1 MRLATLTTAFFAAAA
16 MSACAP
22 ALDAVVDETREWRGT
37 LDATAEGD
45 IRAAATANST
55 PAGTAVAVSIAD
67 APTGGTHAWHV
78 HRGTCAN
85 PGEVV
90 GDPQAYPAL
99 RPDAGGSANARAV
112 LTRRPLMRGQDYIVG
127 IHQGATVDTPV
138 IACVNL
144 Q

>member
-1 MRLATLTTAFFAAAA
+1 MRFATLTTAFFAAAA
-16 MSACAP
+16 MAACAP
-22 ALDAVVDETREWRGT
+22 AMDVAVDETREWRGT
-37 LDATAEGD
+37 LEAAAEGD
-45 IRAAATANST
+45 IRAAARANST
-55 PAGTAVAVSIAD
+55 PAGTAVAVSVAG
-67 APTGGTHAWHV
+67 APTGGTHAWHI

-90 GDPQAYPAL
+90 GDREGYPAL
-99 RPDAGGSANARAV
+99 RPDAQGNANARAV
-112 LTRRPLMRGQDYIVG
+112 LTRRPLVRGQNYIVG